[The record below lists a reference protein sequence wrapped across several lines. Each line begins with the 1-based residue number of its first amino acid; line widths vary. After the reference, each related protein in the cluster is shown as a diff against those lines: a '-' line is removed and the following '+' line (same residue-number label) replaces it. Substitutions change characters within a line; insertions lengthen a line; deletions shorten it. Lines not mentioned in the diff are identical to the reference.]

1 MLYTL
6 QEDGWYMV
14 YLKLKSTVKYPD
26 PGLWVDA
33 IVIWNGRLDDSP
45 SLDEGRSFVWGYG
58 S

>member
-1 MLYTL
+1 
-6 QEDGWYMV
+6 MV
-14 YLKLKSTVKYPD
+14 CLKLKSTVKYPD